1 MRGGKGRGDCGD
13 RRKSNLQITMRVHEC
28 RRNRVERVA
37 GGAGGT
43 SLSMISRKVKRTMRL
58 LLLLASCLRFGW
70 KALATSGE
78 LNGGA
83 KLRVCTFGLGACVE
97 RSASMLNPSS
107 LNVVQHKTA
116 DLNCFDVFNC

>member
-43 SLSMISRKVKRTMRL
+43 SLSMISRKVKRSLMSSWATVHQVV
-58 LLLLASCLRFGW
+58 W
-70 KALATSGE
+70 KNPTSIGD
-78 LNGGA
+78 
-83 KLRVCTFGLGACVE
+83 
-97 RSASMLNPSS
+97 SP
-107 LNVVQHKTA
+107 
-116 DLNCFDVFNC
+116 